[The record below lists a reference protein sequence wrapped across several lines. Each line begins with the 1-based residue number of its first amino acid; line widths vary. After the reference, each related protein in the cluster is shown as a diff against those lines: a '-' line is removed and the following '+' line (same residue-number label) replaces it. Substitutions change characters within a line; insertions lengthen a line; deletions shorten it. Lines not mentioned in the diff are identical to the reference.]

1 MQGRKHRGRSKRRSK
16 VRPRLTTLFARGTRP
31 RSGAG
36 VMYDGYS
43 LNIHKGSVMRAT
55 IARWGNSTGV
65 RIPSDVLR
73 KSGLK
78 PGDLVEAEARP
89 DHSILIR
96 AVKPSRTRAE
106 TTAVVTAMIASIKP
120 STLPDAAQ
128 HDGAPAGSEVW

>member
-1 MQGRKHRGRSKRRSK
+1 M
-16 VRPRLTTLFARGTRP
+16 P
-31 RSGAG
+31 
-36 VMYDGYS
+36 
-43 LNIHKGSVMRAT
+43 AT

-89 DHSILIR
+89 DNSILIR
-96 AVKPSRTRAE
+96 AVKPSRSRAE
-106 TTAVVTAMIASIKP
+106 TVAVVTAMIASIKS
-120 STLPDAAQ
+120 STLPDAAR